1 MGAYE
6 NPRIIIDRSAEV
18 WGQVAENIGSQVSQ
32 WAKYK
37 KEKEEKDKLRQ
48 ERDAQLEVD
57 VNLASLRSEKEGYNK
72 IDPLL
77 RVGEINTEILNAG
90 EAMKNA
96 NLQLRTNAVNMTQ
109 EEKDNAYNAI
119 SNFDDTVNKY
129 SGVGTYVQGV
139 LGYIQS
145 EENGTFGTDWT
156 FVSASPN
163 TANEDYI
170 WWTSMSGTNNDYSR
184 ETVKNKDGKIEIRFK
199 NKSGEVVASKTVDE
213 LNAMALNKTRATA
226 KIPKQNVIA
235 TNLLNDINIT
245 TDGVFNAALL
255 DASKQT
261 STKMEDGKRTFE
273 TQYLSD
279 DAQKKIDAK
288 IRAQAAADLSGT
300 PEEIQYNLKTLW
312 NYTFRNGS
320 TMPFEEWYANKDINH
335 LEELVREY
343 KEAAGGVMKLAIDEN
358 GNFYKSGGVKDIVK
372 RSSSRSSSK
381 RPKITTE
388 VGQLKTEFGYGQ
400 STAENIVQGMVPYNE
415 TIAEM
420 DEISTAEDLM
430 DLLNS
435 KDPVNSYVGGRELL
449 ILAGKL
455 SQEDTNEAAQRVAN
469 ENSVDLDA
477 VYNTKNP
484 RKPYKPTDFK
494 LIQSLLFKLND
505 GTSSQLKAIKGHLNT
520 LKRREEAKKKDW
532 IDNYKA
538 NNPDV
543 TDSDALIAYKLEN
556 KNN

>member
-18 WGQVAENIGSQVSQ
+18 WGQLAENIGSQVSQ

-37 KEKEEKDKLRQ
+37 REKEEKDKLRQ

-57 VNLASLRSEKEGYNK
+57 VNLASLKSEKDGYNK
-72 IDPLL
+72 VDPLL
-77 RVGEINTEILNAG
+77 KVGEINTEILNAG
-90 EAMKNA
+90 EEMKNA

-119 SNFDDTVNKY
+119 SNFDNTINKY

-156 FVSASPN
+156 FVSASPDK
-163 TANEDYI
+163 ANEDYI

-184 ETVKNKDGKIEIRFK
+184 ETVKNKNGKIEILFK

-226 KIPKQNVIA
+226 KIPKQNVVA

-245 TDGVFNAALL
+245 TEGVFNTALL

-261 STKMEDGKRTFE
+261 RTKMEGGKRTFE
-273 TQYLSD
+273 TQYLLD
-279 DAQKKIDAK
+279 DAQQKIDAK

-320 TMPFEEWYANKDINH
+320 TMPFEEWYADKSINH
-335 LEELVREY
+335 SEELVREY
-343 KEAAGGVMKLAIDEN
+343 KEAAAGVMKLAIDEN
-358 GNFYKSGGVKDIVK
+358 GNFYKSGGVRDI
-372 RSSSRSSSK
+372 
-381 RPKITTE
+381 PKVTAPKNTVLPNEIT
-388 VGQLKTEFGYGQ
+388 
-400 STAENIVQGMVPYNE
+400 S
-415 TIAEM
+415 
-420 DEISTAEDLM
+420 
-430 DLLNS
+430 
-435 KDPVNSYVGGRELL
+435 
-449 ILAGKL
+449 
-455 SQEDTNEAAQRVAN
+455 
-469 ENSVDLDA
+469 
-477 VYNTKNP
+477 
-484 RKPYKPTDFK
+484 
-494 LIQSLLFKLND
+494 
-505 GTSSQLKAIKGHLNT
+505 
-520 LKRREEAKKKDW
+520 
-532 IDNYKA
+532 
-538 NNPDV
+538 
-543 TDSDALIAYKLEN
+543 
-556 KNN
+556 

>member
-18 WGQVAENIGSQVSQ
+18 WGQLAENIGSQVSQ

-37 KEKEEKDKLRQ
+37 KEKEEKDRLRK
-48 ERDAQLEVD
+48 ERDSQLEVD
-57 VNLASLRSEKEGYNK
+57 INLASLQSEKVGYNK
-72 IDPLL
+72 VDPLL
-77 RVGEINTEILNAG
+77 RVGEINTEILNSG

-109 EEKDNAYNAI
+109 GEKDKAYNAI
-119 SNFDDTVNKY
+119 SNFDDTINKY
-129 SGVGTYVQGV
+129 SEVGKYVQGV
-139 LGYIQS
+139 LGYVQS

-156 FVSASPN
+156 FVSPSPN
-163 TANEDYI
+163 NANEDYI
-170 WWTSMSGTNNDYSR
+170 WWTSMSGTNNDYIR
-184 ETVKNKDGKIEIRFK
+184 ETVKNKDDKIEIRFK

-213 LNAMALNKTRATA
+213 LSAMAVNKTRATA

-245 TDGVFNAALL
+245 TEGVFNAALL
-255 DASKQT
+255 DASKQIQ
-261 STKMEDGKRTFE
+261 TKMDDGKRTFQ

-279 DAQKKIDAK
+279 DAQQKIDAK
-288 IRAQAAADLSGT
+288 IKAQVAADLSGT
-300 PEEIQYNLKTLW
+300 SEEIQHNLKTLW
-312 NYTFRNGS
+312 NYTFKNGS
-320 TMPFEEWYANKDINH
+320 TMPFEEWYADKGIDH
-335 LEELVREY
+335 KAELAREY
-343 KEAAGGVMKLAIDEN
+343 KEAAAGIMKLAIDEN
-358 GNFYKSGGVKDIVK
+358 GNFYKSGGVKNIVK
-372 RSSSRSSSK
+372 TSSK
-381 RPKITTE
+381 TPKIITE

-435 KDPVNSYVGGRELL
+435 KDPVNSYVGGKELL

-469 ENSVDLDA
+469 ENSIDLDA

-484 RKPYKPTDFK
+484 RKPYKADDFK

-520 LKRREEAKKKDW
+520 VQRREEAKKKDW
-532 IDNYKA
+532 VDNYKA
-538 NNPDV
+538 NNPEA